1 MVGPP
6 SDVKPSG
13 CGLFIDRPLTQRG
26 ETHMRWL
33 GDLIVYVMI
42 AAVVGFFIYVAVK
55 SRMEEKK
62 NKPNS

>member
-1 MVGPP
+1 
-6 SDVKPSG
+6 
-13 CGLFIDRPLTQRG
+13 
-26 ETHMRWL
+26 
-33 GDLIVYVMI
+33 MI